1 MRRWLHK
8 TKDGVSRN
16 MVKAAK
22 ELRKQ
27 TNKQRWPL
35 DITTV
40 VPDNGNFSDVLIDYT
55 DLRNKWP
62 KRK

>member
-1 MRRWLHK
+1 
-8 TKDGVSRN
+8 

-27 TNKQRWPL
+27 RNKQRWPL

-55 DLRNKWP
+55 DLRNEWP